1 MKALAEEELA
11 RVRVAIEAVEEAR
24 CMVEVEVTRLEVE
37 RTSLMLDIG
46 ADKDEVSSFQS
57 QTGKENESMGEDYQK
72 AFFAYGY
79 GVVRSNTKSME
90 TRQRFQMGCPTPP
103 THYHQSSSRTPGA
116 PWLERPLRLQQ
127 TR

>member
-11 RVRVAIEAVEEAR
+11 GVRVAIEAVEEAR
-24 CMVEVEVTRLEVE
+24 CMVDVEVARLEVE

-57 QTGKENESMGEDYQK
+57 QTGKENEAMGEDYQK

-79 GVVRSNTKSME
+79 ECCAFKHKIYGD
-90 TRQRFQMGCPTPP
+90 
-103 THYHQSSSRTPGA
+103 
-116 PWLERPLRLQQ
+116 
-127 TR
+127 